1 MTKIQ
6 TSTVW
11 ANSSLQTVLGAA
23 LNEAMQNLHQM
34 AEGQVNQMVASNG
47 LDRRSVGWEFVSV
60 SHHVDHIP
68 GGLFGTPRYVASVV
82 AAVAIEDF
90 AQ

>member
-1 MTKIQ
+1 
-6 TSTVW
+6 
-11 ANSSLQTVLGAA
+11 
-23 LNEAMQNLHQM
+23 M